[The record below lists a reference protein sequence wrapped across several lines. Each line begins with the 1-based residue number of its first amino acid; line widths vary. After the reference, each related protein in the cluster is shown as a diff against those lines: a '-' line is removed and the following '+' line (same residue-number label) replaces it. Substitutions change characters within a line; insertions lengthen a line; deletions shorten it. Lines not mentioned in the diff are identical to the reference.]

1 MQNKL
6 DFVLKWTACA
16 VTLSGAL
23 MTALRVDPL
32 NIYLLNLGSF
42 LYLIWAIRIRELN
55 LVVINAALLIIYV
68 IGLVYTQTDPV
79 IDTYNQAQELRR
91 SLQQ

>member
-55 LVVINAALLIIYV
+55 LIVINAALLIIYV

-79 IDTYNQAQELRR
+79 LVTMSQAQELRR